1 MEAIKAYLERI
12 KDLPILKKKEEV
24 DLIRRAKKGSR
35 VARRKVIN
43 CNLKLVVSIAKHYSH
58 PQLALMDLIAEGNIG
73 LMRAIDK
80 FDSRK
85 GYRFS
90 TYAAW
95 WIRQGVSRALIDQ
108 GKTIRVPVYVSELI
122 VKYKRAKEQLR
133 QKRNREPRRGEIA
146 KHLKVT
152 SARIGEIE
160 LWIQQKSSLD
170 APVGGGGDS
179 QLSDFIANSENAIT
193 TDAVD
198 KVFNHERIDE
208 LLSLA
213 TERERQ
219 VLDLRFGI
227 TDGRPHTLAEVAE
240 VLCVSR
246 ERVRQIEKES
256 LKRLRTYVAD
266 QQKKKF
272 ET

>member
-24 DLIRRAKKGSR
+24 ELIRKAKRGSR

-43 CNLKLVVSIAKHYSH
+43 CNLKLVVSIVKHYSH
-58 PQLALMDLIAEGNIG
+58 YNLSLMDLIAEGNIG

-80 FDSRK
+80 FDARK

-95 WIRQGVSRALIDQ
+95 WIRQAATRALIDQ
-108 GKTIRVPVYVSELI
+108 GKTIRVPVYMSELI
-122 VKYKRAKEQLR
+122 AKHKRVKEALR
-133 QKRNREPRRGEIA
+133 QKLNREPRRGEVA
-146 KHLKVT
+146 KRLKV
-152 SARIGEIE
+152 SIDRVAEIE
-160 LWIQQKSSLD
+160 LWTQKKSSLD

-179 QLSDFIANSENAIT
+179 QLADFIANDESTMTTSAI
-193 TDAVD
+193 DRVL
-198 KVFNHERIDE
+198 NRERIEE
-208 LLSLA
+208 LLSIT
-213 TERERQ
+213 TERERL

-227 TDGRPHTLAEVAE
+227 TNDRSHTLAEVAR
-240 VLCVSR
+240 VLKVSR
-246 ERVRQIEKES
+246 ERVRQIEKDA
-256 LKRLRTYVAD
+256 LKRLHTYVVS
-266 QQKKKF
+266 QQKKKI